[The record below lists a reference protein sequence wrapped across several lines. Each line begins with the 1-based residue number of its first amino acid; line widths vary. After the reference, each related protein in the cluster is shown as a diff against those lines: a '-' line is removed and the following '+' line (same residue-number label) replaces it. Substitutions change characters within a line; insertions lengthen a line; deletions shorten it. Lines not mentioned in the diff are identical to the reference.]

1 MASSGAHWRVP
12 PISVRFHFFGA
23 LQPKSAIMDR
33 MCSSSENISAPASA
47 LWRAS
52 LAQGCATGLATGRCQ
67 VYVLGTRKGC
77 ILHRDCRVSKRQS
90 PPNFPLW
97 LFNLT
102 TPSEIL
108 KSRLCSSRLAPNRGW
123 GQCWTPIHMLR
134 TRRAIYLVEGPRRS
148 DHGGTITGNPGNI
161 G

>member
-1 MASSGAHWRVP
+1 MASSGTHWRVP
-12 PISVRFHFFGA
+12 PISVRFHFFDA
-23 LQPKSAIMDR
+23 LPPKSAIMDR

-52 LAQGCATGLATGRCQ
+52 LAQACATGLATGRCQ
-67 VYVLGTRKGC
+67 VYVLAPRKVASRTEIVGA
-77 ILHRDCRVSKRQS
+77 SNRQS
-90 PPNFPLW
+90 PSNFPLW

-102 TPSEIL
+102 TSSEIL
-108 KSRLCSSRLAPNRGW
+108 QSRLCSSRLAPNRGW

-134 TRRAIYLVEGPRRS
+134 TRRAIYLVGGPRRS
-148 DHGGTITGNPGNI
+148 DHGATITGNPGNI

>member
-1 MASSGAHWRVP
+1 MASSGTHWRVP

-23 LQPKSAIMDR
+23 LQLKSAIMEW

-47 LWRAS
+47 LWRVS
-52 LAQGCATGLATGRCQ
+52 LAQACATGLATGRR
-67 VYVLGTRKGC
+67 LGTRKGGC
-77 ILHRDCRVSKRQS
+77 ILHRDCRVSNRQS
-90 PPNFPLW
+90 LPNFPLW

-102 TPSEIL
+102 TSSKIL
-108 KSRLCSSRLAPNRGW
+108 ESRICSSRLTPNRGW

-134 TRRAIYLVEGPRRS
+134 TRRAIYLVGGPRRS
-148 DHGGTITGNPGNI
+148 DHGATITGNPGNI